1 MLTTCSDAF
10 YDYLVDCDET
20 LRVNA
25 VFIPTTQYTWVITD
39 KFGNEYSGSVTTDAD
54 GQMDIEVAD
63 LPEGLLNP
71 YSGTFTLRIQ
81 DTECQWLPLK
91 MMKVYDSVVFEVK
104 GGTRSKNSLGCEVD
118 CTISGNPSNSAV
130 YNFLISDPEDDVRTI
145 NWTLEQRTLYGNTPT
160 VQVLIQTEVQFT
172 YRVVDVE
179 ILYNEN
185 ETILESLDIDFGG
198 IGYFMVIIRG

>member
-25 VFIPTTQYTWVITD
+25 VFIPLTPYTWVITD

-54 GQMDIEVAD
+54 GQMDIAVAD
-63 LPEGLLNP
+63 LPDGLLNP

-104 GGTRSKNSLGCEVD
+104 GGTRPKNTLGCEVD
-118 CTISGNPSNSAV
+118 CTISGTPSNSAAYEYSSV
-130 YNFLISDPEDDVRTI
+130 TSAHID
-145 NWTLEQRTLYGNTPT
+145 WTLEQRQLYGNTPMI
-160 VQVLIQTEVQFT
+160 QVYRLVATNVWEMVSVGIT
-172 YRVVDVE
+172 YNGSD
-179 ILYNEN
+179 Y
-185 ETILESLDIDFGG
+185 ILESIDIDFGG
-198 IGYFMVIIRG
+198 LGNFLVIVRG